1 MLVGQIVPTIEDSTK
16 LEQQTE
22 ERENT
27 DRAQTPIVI
36 EKIIDYIKLHDE
48 RKPPPR
54 AKNQRSNRK
63 ESG

>member
-48 RKPPPR
+48 R
-54 AKNQRSNRK
+54 
-63 ESG
+63 